1 MKRTQKNQKD
11 LKDFKNYF
19 AARYAE
25 AEQILIS
32 RQSQYGPSNIENL
45 GIPGVFS
52 RLNDDKMSR
61 IRKALNGSVVKG
73 RVVLSEE
80 SLAELR
86 HPSVRDALI
95 DAANYCLI
103 LISLIEGEWSE
114 LELHD
119 DDQGI
124 WI

>member
-1 MKRTQKNQKD
+1 MKKTPKN
-11 LKDFKNYF
+11 FKTYF

-25 AEQILIS
+25 AEKILIS
-32 RQSQYGPSNIENL
+32 RQSQYGASNIESL

-52 RLNDDKMSR
+52 RLSDDKINR
-61 IRKALNGSVVKG
+61 IRKALNGEVVKG

-103 LISLIEGEWSE
+103 LIALIEDEWSD